1 VSAYNMANVWAAA
14 GDREHTFSWLE
25 RAYEGH
31 NPDLIELRAE
41 LVFDSLRSD
50 PQLGICWFGS
60 DGGTHE
66 PLIRLVPVIRPVGA
80 NITDKEWRSLPRTRS
95 R

>member
-1 VSAYNMANVWAAA
+1 MANVWAAG

-25 RAYEGH
+25 RAYEEH

-50 PQLGICWFGS
+50 PQLR
-60 DGGTHE
+60 D
-66 PLIRLVPVIRPVGA
+66 LLVRVG
-80 NITDKEWRSLPRTRS
+80 WRNP
-95 R
+95 